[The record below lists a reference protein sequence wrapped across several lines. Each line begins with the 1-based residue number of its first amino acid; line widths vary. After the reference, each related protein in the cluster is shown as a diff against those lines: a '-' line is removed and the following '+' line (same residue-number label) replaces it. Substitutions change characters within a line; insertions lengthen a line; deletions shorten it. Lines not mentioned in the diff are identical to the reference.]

1 MRVFDRLTAV
11 VVALAFVLVG
21 LGVPAHGETPGPGV
35 VVTAA
40 HRSIGQDTP
49 SVPAPDGRARQPLQ
63 LGASDTAP
71 RPGAVVDAPVTTPG
85 RTAPPS
91 GDPRAVVARPA
102 PPEAPP
108 DLRTELLGGQC
119 GDHRAGVVSTDGPD
133 DLLPAPPVPVGGSPH
148 PGLAPTRYRPPALPL
163 PPRGTLLARAPP
175 TVA

>member
-21 LGVPAHGETPGPGV
+21 LGAPAHGETPGPGAM
-35 VVTAA
+35 VTAA
-40 HRSIGQDTP
+40 HRSIGQDPP
-49 SVPAPDGRARQPLQ
+49 SAPAPDGQARQRLQ
-63 LGASDTAP
+63 LGTSDTAP

-91 GDPRAVVARPA
+91 GDSRAVVARPA
-102 PPEAPP
+102 PPDAPP
-108 DLRTELLGGQC
+108 DLRTEVRGHC
-119 GDHRAGVVSTDGPD
+119 GDHRAGVVPADGPD
-133 DLLPAPPVPVGGSPH
+133 DLLPAPPVPVGGPPH
-148 PGLAPTRYRPPALPL
+148 PGLDPTRYRPPALPL